1 MTTKV
6 DEMQHETHKRVFENL
21 IRECNLEIQELTEFN
36 NVLEADDASANQQVR
51 TLNGFQIERL
61 KAHRNT
67 LEVLKERLARPLKTK
82 RR

>member
-21 IRECNLEIQELTEFN
+21 ISECDSEIQRLTEFN
-36 NVLEADDASANQQVR
+36 NVLEVDDDSAIQENR
-51 TLNGFQIERL
+51 TSDGYGIDAL